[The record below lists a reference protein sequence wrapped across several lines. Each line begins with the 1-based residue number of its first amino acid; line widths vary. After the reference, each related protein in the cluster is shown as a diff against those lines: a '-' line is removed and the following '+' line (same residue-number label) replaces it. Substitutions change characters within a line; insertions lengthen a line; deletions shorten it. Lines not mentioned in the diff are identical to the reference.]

1 MLSVSRVTVSKG
13 LEYYKRD
20 NYYTKDGAISN
31 SDWYGKGADE
41 AGLRGKIKE
50 KPFDKL
56 LFGFLPD
63 GTSTRMK
70 KARAD
75 ALKERAGTDLTFSA
89 PKSISLKAFLGKD
102 HRLIEAHKEAV
113 RAALDVVESRYVA
126 TRVGGQADRRLE
138 YTENMI
144 VAQFHHDTSRAMD
157 PQLHTHNILFNG
169 TRAEEGWRSVY
180 DDIFRNRSKD
190 IGVIYQNE
198 LARRVLDLGYD
209 IIRNDNGTFELKGY
223 SREDILHFSKR
234 HLEIEEQVAASKRQ
248 ERLAVLKT
256 REAKEYDLDRG
267 LLWERHRRDGEKIG
281 LSHPIANPEK
291 ALRLEP
297 KTAADFVELSISH
310 LSRKNVAFSKE
321 EIETLALSFSLGLYS
336 TEEIHRSVDSK
347 IGSRLIR
354 AQKKALDPSIETLE
368 QELGRFK
375 TEGYQDAIYSKLAE
389 LKNASL
395 RPVYDELSILA
406 IRERDNGSLEPIR
419 TSGEG
424 ILSSRHLLH
433 LAKVDKESLARFSMV
448 SRLQAGYESSK
459 IRGISGNGISLK
471 EFSYSINGLKSHDNY
486 YEFLKKDYP
495 SQAGEIWIIDKVEK
509 IRSSY
514 LRQILE
520 KAERE
525 KARVVFLGGDERIE
539 ALARFKPFGAL
550 DAKRMED
557 IVKTERSNFNLR
569 FTQEEFTT
577 KSAQE
582 AERKILDFVERGKG
596 KFQPVVTE
604 DSAKDF
610 VNQKAEKL
618 ALKNGFSLTEGQ
630 RKALEVTLS
639 TEDQF
644 HRWRGVAGAGK
655 TTSMDILRE
664 QFEFK
669 GYRVKGFAPT
679 GDAALNLSREARIK
693 DFGTVASLLTSKTE
707 DGRARGKELWVIDEA
722 GMLSNEDKLR
732 LAKKAHIENA
742 RVLLVGDERQNSS
755 IGAGN
760 PFYLSKRSDIN
771 TALLEQTLRPR
782 TEYMKEVFN
791 DAIKLNAREAL
802 ETIDRHGKLFEI
814 KSLDDRLEAVANEY
828 VASGPDTLV
837 ICKTNKEKGAITK
850 KIRSLLTKDGRLGRE
865 KISFIGLSPVDKTE
879 EQLKFSFHY
888 EAGQVLVPFENRG
901 RLTKGQ
907 RYIVSDIRENSLVV
921 KSELGKTI
929 TVKPENLKIQLFNQ
943 NEMKIRAGDKLRWTK
958 IHNDNYG
965 EKRNTGAIVTVLEV
979 DESRGSI
986 LVDAGSSRRYHL
998 SGDKMQ
1004 YFSFG
1009 YVSTVDSVQGKTTSK
1024 AIVLA
1029 DSLYDKESINVAA
1042 TRAKEDLVVYTE
1054 DRNSLY
1060 PKIDHLG
1067 RNLTSHEV
1075 IEAFDPKS
1083 STINLRNREKIER
1096 EVDDFGIDV

>member
-31 SDWYGKGADE
+31 SDWYGKGAEE

-56 LFGFLPD
+56 LFGSLPD
-63 GTSTRMK
+63 GTSIRMK
-70 KARAD
+70 KATSD
-75 ALKERAGTDLTFSA
+75 GLKERAGTDLTFSA
-89 PKSISLKAFLGKD
+89 PKSISLKAFLGED
-102 HRLIEAHKEAV
+102 LRLIQAHKEAV
-113 RAALDVVESRYVA
+113 RAALDMVQSRYVA

-144 VAQFHHDTSRAMD
+144 IAQFHHDTSRAMD

-169 TRAEEGWRSVY
+169 TRAKEGWRSVY

-198 LARRVLDLGYD
+198 LARRVLDLGYE
-209 IIRNDNGTFELKGY
+209 ITRSYNGTFELKGY
-223 SREDILHFSKR
+223 SREEILHFSKR
-234 HLEIEEQVAASKRQ
+234 HLEIEEQGAVSKKQ

-256 REAKEYDLDRG
+256 REAKEYELDR

-281 LSHPIANPEK
+281 LSHPIANPER

-297 KTAADFVELSISH
+297 KSPSDFVELSISH

-336 TEEIHRSVDSK
+336 SEEIHQATQAK

-354 AQKKALDPSIETLE
+354 AQKKAIDPSIETLE
-368 QELGRFK
+368 HELGRFK

-406 IRERDNGSLEPIR
+406 LRERDNGSLEPIR
-419 TSGEG
+419 ASSEG

-433 LAKVDKESLARFSMV
+433 LAKVDKESLSRFGMV
-448 SRLQAGYESSK
+448 SRLQAEYESAK

-471 EFSYSINGLKSHDNY
+471 EFSYSINALKSHDNY

-495 SQAGEIWIIDKVEK
+495 SQSGEIWIIDKVEK

-525 KARVVFLGGDERIE
+525 KARIVFLGGDERIK
-539 ALARFKPFGAL
+539 ALAGFKPFGKL
-550 DAKRMED
+550 DTKSMED
-557 IVKTERSNFNLR
+557 IVKTERSNFDLR
-569 FTQEEFTT
+569 LTQEEFTT
-577 KSAQE
+577 RTAQE
-582 AERKILDFVERGKG
+582 TERKILEFVESGKG

-610 VNQKAEKL
+610 VYQKAEKFSS
-618 ALKNGFSLTEGQ
+618 KSGFSLTEGQ
-630 RKALEVTLS
+630 RQALEVTLS

-669 GYRVKGFAPT
+669 GYLVRGFAPT

-693 DFGTVASLLTSKTE
+693 DFGTVASLLTSKSRE
-707 DGRARGKELWVIDEA
+707 DRARGRELWIIDEA

-732 LAKKAHIENA
+732 LAEKAHTENA

-771 TALLEQTLRPR
+771 TALLEQTLRPKSQ
-782 TEYMKEVFN
+782 YMKEVFN
-791 DAIKLNAREAL
+791 DATKLNAREAL
-802 ETIDRHGKLFEI
+802 ETIDRHGKLIEV
-814 KSLDDRLEAVANEY
+814 KSLDERLEAVAKDY
-828 VASGPDTLV
+828 VGSGPDSLV
-837 ICKTNKEKGAITK
+837 ICKTNKEKGAVTQ
-850 KIRSLLTKDGRLGRE
+850 KIRSMLIEGEGLGKE

-879 EQLKFSFHY
+879 DQLKFSFHY
-888 EAGQVLVPFENRG
+888 EVGQVLVPFENRG

-907 RYIVSDIRENSLVV
+907 RYIVSEIRENSLVV
-921 KSELGKTI
+921 TSDLGKTI
-929 TVKPENLKIQLFNQ
+929 TVKPDALKVQLFNQ
-943 NEMKIRAGDKLRWTK
+943 NEMEIRTGDKLCWTK
-958 IHNDNYG
+958 IHNDDYG

-998 SGDKMQ
+998 SGDRMQ

-1054 DRNSLY
+1054 DKSSLY
-1060 PKIDHLG
+1060 PQIDHHG

-1075 IEAFDPKS
+1075 IEAFDHKR
-1083 STINLRNREKIER
+1083 STGNLKNKAEIER
-1096 EVDDFGIDV
+1096 EVDDFGIEI